1 MSERAEDVP
10 RLAVLLGRADD
21 MRAVVY
27 VRVGLQADGA
37 SADVKHLSGTL
48 RGPRCRHASTLAT
61 TATLRM
67 LPPLEGGPSGPATC
81 EAVLVEPGFWSP
93 ELPNQYQL
101 DLALTDVDGQM
112 SQRSHLIGVCR
123 LGHRDGGFRLDG
135 RRYVPRVVAL
145 PSEAVASPIP
155 SLGEARAASVAVWA
169 GLPSTEVCEAAD
181 AEGVMLVVDLP
192 ETMAA
197 DEATREVARLALHP
211 SVGFLVVGEGLLPA
225 VPGWRGFRGTTQV
238 GLRGDG
244 QVPPPGHA
252 DTAMPRGVDFLVA
265 TLPPDA
271 LPHTAW
277 RARPELPVVVRRL
290 LPTDMAGLTM
300 REQRRGCDQLQAEM
314 AGWLAADGTP
324 AWEPAGY
331 AV

>member
-1 MSERAEDVP
+1 MSGRADDGP
-10 RLAVLLGRADD
+10 QLAVLLGRADD

-27 VRVGLQADGA
+27 VRLLPQAPGFPAGLTH
-37 SADVKHLSGTL
+37 VSGTL

-67 LPPLEGGPSGPATC
+67 LPPLEGGQAGPPTC

-101 DLALTDVDGQM
+101 DLDVDGAHVAGSHV
-112 SQRSHLIGVCR
+112 SQLVGVCR

-145 PSEAVASPIP
+145 PAEAVSQPQPAIE
-155 SLGEARAASVAVWA
+155 EARAASVAVWA
-169 GLPSTEVCEAAD
+169 GLPSTEACEVAD

-192 ETMAA
+192 ETMTA
-197 DEATREVARLALHP
+197 DEATREVARLAVHP

-225 VPGWRGFRGTTQV
+225 IAGWRGFRGTTQV
-238 GLRGDG
+238 GLRADG
-244 QVPPPGHA
+244 QRPPPVHA
-252 DTAMPRGVDFLVA
+252 DAAMPQGVDFLVA
-265 TLPPDA
+265 TLPADA

-277 RARPELPVVVRRL
+277 RARPRLPVMVRRP
-290 LPTDMAGLTM
+290 LPADASRQTM